1 MTTLVSQDREVQL
14 YRELL
19 ATNSL
24 SPFVRHNSAA
34 RQQMFSAQHLSQ
46 ILVIKNPSERY
57 IQTGMESE
65 YGKYTFSKKFDQDVE
80 IIKVIKRYP
89 KTMDYNSI
97 AFNPETLVIYEDV
110 KTKEVGILNLTTF
123 CSNHQYFGFEY
134 KNKDTLN
141 QVKQGGF
148 VAKDTILMDSPNV
161 TDTGGYKYGKQVNV
175 ALMTLPGV
183 AEDGII
189 ISDEMLEHFSIK
201 TYEHRIVEFG
211 GKRFPRNLYGTE
223 DNYKPFPDIGD
234 KIRGDGL
241 LAALCRHDES
251 FSAIEMSRRESMN
264 PDLIFDKLVYAG
276 GPGGKVIDI
285 RVHHDP
291 YSNQPRTPEGM
302 DRYLEKYEKA
312 RRSCYQEVLDIY
324 NRLNRQ
330 RGESLRI
337 SKDLQRFL
345 VEAIAVL
352 DKNEKMKIEKL
363 YRLNPIDD
371 WRLEF
376 VIEYEQRPS
385 IGWKYSDT
393 CGSKGVVCHV
403 IPSSQMP
410 VDQDGNRADIVA
422 DPNSTI
428 SRMNLGRLY
437 ELYISACARDA
448 RKKVRDT
455 LGLEPNQKV
464 TKESLQDYNS
474 DTINDVWDY
483 IKGIYKIVSPL
494 RMYEK
499 FALKLNPDQVLDH
512 LVACIN
518 EWIYLYIP
526 PENETE
532 NIEVVKQLEEYVQPT
547 YGPVTYIGNSGKE
560 VTTKENVRI
569 GSMYYILLEKTGD
582 DWTAV
587 SSAKLQNYGVLSQIT
602 NADKY
607 SQPTRQQA
615 IRAFGESELRIL
627 RSYTG
632 ATATAEITDRNN
644 NPDSHYAILESILG
658 AENPVVIE
666 DAVDRRKVPYGG
678 SKPLKLFK
686 HYAFCGGWRVKYGEH
701 NPDLNIF
708 GKKNENFS

>member
-1 MTTLVSQDREVQL
+1 MSTLVSPEREVQL
-14 YRELL
+14 HRELL

-24 SPFVRHNSAA
+24 SPFVRHNSAS

-46 ILVIKNPSERY
+46 ILVIKDPTERY
-57 IQTGMESE
+57 IQTGMEAE
-65 YGKYTFSKKFDQDVE
+65 YGKYTFSKKFDRNVE
-80 IIKVIKRYP
+80 IIKVIERYP

-97 AFNPETLVIYEDV
+97 AFNPETIVIYEDDE
-110 KTKEVGILNLTTF
+110 TKEIGMMNLTTF

-134 KNKDTLN
+134 KPKPGLS
-141 QVKQGGF
+141 QVKQGATIAAG
-148 VAKDTILMDSPNV
+148 TILMDSPTI
-161 TDTGGYKYGKQVNV
+161 TDNGGYRYGRQVNV
-175 ALMTLPGV
+175 ALMTIPGV
-183 AEDGII
+183 AEDGIV
-189 ISDEMLEHFSIK
+189 ISEDMLDHFSIK

-223 DNYKPFPDIGD
+223 ENYKPFPDIGER
-234 KIRGDGL
+234 IRGDGL
-241 LAALCRHDES
+241 LAALCRHDETT
-251 FSAIEMSRRESMN
+251 SAIEMSRRESMR
-264 PDLIFDKLVYAG
+264 PDMVFDNLIYAG
-276 GPGGKVIDI
+276 GPGGRVVDI
-285 RVHHDP
+285 RVQHDP
-291 YSNQPRTPEGM
+291 YSNQPRCPSGM
-302 DRYLEKYEKA
+302 DKYLEKYERA
-312 RRSCYQEVLDIY
+312 RRNCYQEVLDIY
-324 NRLNRQ
+324 NRLLRQ

-337 SKDLQRFL
+337 SKELQRYL

-352 DKNEKMKIEKL
+352 DKNDKQKIQKL

-376 VIEYEQRPS
+376 VIEYEVRPS
-385 IGWKYSDT
+385 IGFKFTDT
-393 CGSKGVVCHV
+393 VGSKGVICK
-403 IPSSQMP
+403 IMKAEDMP
-410 VDQDGNRADIVA
+410 VDADGNRADIIA

-437 ELYISACARDA
+437 ELYINACSRDV
-448 RKKVRDT
+448 RKNIKQLLSLAD
-455 LGLEPNQKV
+455 NQKV
-464 TKESLQDYNS
+464 NVEVLKGYDSNV
-474 DTINDVWDY
+474 INDIWEY
-483 IKGIYKIVSPL
+483 LKGFYKIISPL

-499 FALKLNPDQVLDH
+499 FALKLNHEQVLEH
-512 LVACIN
+512 LTKCIN

-532 NIEVVKQLEEYVQPT
+532 NIEVIKQLEAYVNPT
-547 YGPVTYIGNSGKE
+547 YGPVTYTGDSRRK
-560 VTTKENVRI
+560 VTTKTNVRI

-632 ATATAEITDRNN
+632 PIATAEIIDRNN
-644 NPDSHYAILESILG
+644 NPDTHYAILESILE
-658 AENPVVIE
+658 AKNPVLIDE
-666 DAVDRRKVPYGG
+666 AVSRKKVPYGG

-686 HYAFCGGWRVKYGEH
+686 HYAFCGGWRVKVGPH
-701 NPDLNIF
+701 DPNKNIF
-708 GKKNENFS
+708 GK